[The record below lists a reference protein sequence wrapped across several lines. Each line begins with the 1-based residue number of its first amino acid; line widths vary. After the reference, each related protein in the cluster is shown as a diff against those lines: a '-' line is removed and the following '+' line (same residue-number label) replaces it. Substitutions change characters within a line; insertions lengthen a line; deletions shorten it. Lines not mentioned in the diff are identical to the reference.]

1 MTWLDSP
8 DSELIFQSFQA
19 EAPCGPD
26 LRYDSVFDRI
36 AELAR
41 REPEGSSMGVW
52 ERENKKADWA
62 GVAQLSHEL
71 LTTRTKDL
79 QVAAWYGEALIHLN
93 GLVGA
98 SQGWKMF
105 CRLAMS
111 FWPNIHPNIED
122 GDVELRLRPVYWF
135 SKQTQQ
141 WIAEH
146 SLLKTGFVD
155 SSDPSTC
162 EPWEEQVALKS
173 MQSELA
179 QFESFLH
186 QQLPDQAP
194 FLHGLSETVQQRLG
208 VFGPE
213 PSIASSTDGLTL
225 NQDSGGPRKQRAFV
239 SRDAAYASIHEAAA
253 YLRKSEPHSPVP
265 MILDAIFEWRD
276 CQFGEL
282 LERMPQDKASL
293 YELLRFF
300 KQS

>member
-1 MTWLDSP
+1 MTRLDSP
-8 DSELIFQSFQA
+8 DSELIFQSFEA

-26 LRYDSVFDRI
+26 LRYDPVFDRI

-62 GVAQLSHEL
+62 GVAQLCHEL

-93 GLVGA
+93 GLAGA

-111 FWPNIHPNIED
+111 FWPNIHPNIEVE
-122 GDVELRLRPVYWF
+122 DVELRLRPVHWF

-146 SLLKTGFVD
+146 SLLKTGFID
-155 SSDPSTC
+155 PSDFSTC

-173 MQSELA
+173 LQFELT

-186 QQLPDQAP
+186 QHLPDQAP
-194 FLHGLSETVQQRLG
+194 FLHALSEPVQQRLG

-213 PSIASSTDGLTL
+213 PSIASDPDGLTL
-225 NQDSGGPRKQRAFV
+225 NPDTGGPGKPRAFV
-239 SRDAAYASIHEAAA
+239 SREAAYASIHEVAA
-253 YLRKSEPHSPVP
+253 YLRKAEPHSPVP

-276 CQFGEL
+276 CQFDEL

>member
-1 MTWLDSP
+1 MTRLDSP
-8 DSELIFQSFQA
+8 DSELIFQSLQA
-19 EAPCGPD
+19 EAPCGLD
-26 LRYDSVFDRI
+26 LRYDPVFDRI

-62 GVAQLSHEL
+62 GVAQLCHEL

-141 WIAEH
+141 WMAEL
-146 SLLKTGFVD
+146 SLLKTGFID
-155 SSDPSTC
+155 PSDFSTC

-173 MQSELA
+173 LQFELT
-179 QFESFLH
+179 QFESFL
-186 QQLPDQAP
+186 QQQFPDQGP
-194 FLHGLSETVQQRLG
+194 FLHGLAEPVQQRLD

-213 PSIASSTDGLTL
+213 PSIASGSNGLTL
-225 NQDSGGPRKQRAFV
+225 NQDSGGQGKQRAFV
-239 SRDAAYASIHEAAA
+239 SREAAYASIHEAAA
-253 YLRKSEPHSPVP
+253 YLRKAEPHSPVP

-300 KQS
+300 RQS